1 MSTNIEI
8 SKTDVQS
15 YFPNI
20 MKQVNNTNNEI
31 NFESLVGYFLNQK
44 NNHVS
49 YETIVNKFKKTL
61 IESSLIKNKGILKK
75 TAEQL
80 EISDKNLRKLIK
92 ELDIDTNMFL
102 KL

>member
-8 SKTDVQS
+8 SKADVQN

-61 IESSLIKNKGILKK
+61 IESSLVKNKGILKQ

-80 EISDKNLRKLIK
+80 EISDKNLKKLIK
-92 ELDIDTNMFL
+92 ELNIDTNIFS
-102 KL
+102 